1 MNPHD
6 QEKLLKEILPP
17 DDLADFCQTSLAF
30 GLAGLRREQ
39 RRRHVVRLGAM
50 AAVLIC
56 ISLGIIVKS
65 RKTGGNQNV
74 QIQPT
79 PIPASPVIASH
90 VDFINDDQ
98 LLALFTNQP
107 VALVGKPGE
116 QRLVFL
122 GASREDSREH
132 QF

>member
-17 DDLADFCQTSLAF
+17 DDLADFRQASLAF
-30 GLAGLRREQ
+30 GLAGLHREQ
-39 RRRHVVRLGAM
+39 RRRHVVRFI
-50 AAVLIC
+50 AAGTVLIC
-56 ISLGIIVKS
+56 LSLGLVMKS
-65 RKTGGNQNV
+65 RKTGGNQTA
-74 QIQPT
+74 QIH
-79 PIPASPVIASH
+79 PALATASAIVASH

-107 VALVGKPGE
+107 VALIGKPGE

-122 GASREDSREH
+122 GESQNHSAPH
-132 QF
+132 QY